1 MKSIKIKMEETTE
14 RRLINFAK
22 FFNVKPAVFRQ
33 GNAEGQ
39 EDGYKPFKNSI
50 RQATYRLMRK
60 ICVDLPDSFEDDI
73 NRLYRNFLDDP
84 DFNRDFKDIN
94 EALVDFE
101 NFFREGGVAGDPVKG
116 KVSKAWFM
124 DRFYR
129 HIREVSEVP
138 PERIDAHKKVH
149 CNNNIFQNFILR
161 NNQEY
166 DRCMKTENEDCYD
179 DMELYLDKIVKF
191 ISEKLSERCR
201 IMLDPCTK
209 SKIEIQMRSE
219 DDGSITDFC
228 INKHFLTSHSLVDFK
243 FINNENIFYPENL
256 IENIF
261 YCAVRC
267 YDMLTEEYDSS
278 NPNHLLNM
286 FYINCRN
293 GDYLFLKFKDKLSR
307 DDFTE
312 YFNDLINIYRK
323 YNNYLNL
330 VNEGGVLKTKAARD
344 AVRKAEKKKK
354 AKAKKAALLEKQ
366 KALLAKKTAP
376 PAKKVSKVP
385 KKAPKK
391 LTLVPKKTAPSPK
404 KTAPPKKPVIV
415 KK

>member
-1 MKSIKIKMEETTE
+1 MEETTE

-39 EDGYKPFKNSI
+39 EDGHKRFKNLI
-50 RQATYRLMRK
+50 RQATYQLMRK

-73 NRLYRNFLDDP
+73 NKLYKNFLDDP
-84 DFNRDFKDIN
+84 DFNEDFENVK
-94 EALVDFE
+94 EALGDFE

-116 KVSKAWFM
+116 KVSKAWIM

-129 HIREVSEVP
+129 HIREDSEVF

-161 NNQEY
+161 NDPEY
-166 DRCMKTENEDCYD
+166 DRCMKTENGKCYD

-191 ISEKLSERCR
+191 ISEKLSERCP

-219 DDGSITDFC
+219 DGSITDFC

-267 YDMLTEEYDSS
+267 YDMLTKEYDSS

-293 GDYLFLKFKDKLSR
+293 GDYLFLKFKDELSR
-307 DDFTE
+307 DDFKD
-312 YFNDLINIYRK
+312 YFDDLIKIYRK
-323 YNNYLNL
+323 YSNYLNL
-330 VNEGGVLKTKAARD
+330 VNEGGVLKTKAERD
-344 AVRKAEKKKK
+344 AVRKAEKRKK

-366 KALLAKKTAP
+366 KALLAKKTAPPKKTTP

-404 KTAPPKKPVIV
+404 KPVIV